1 MAGTI
6 RMKLESALEAFLIG
20 VLITVIFLLIIR
32 KANKS
37 EVEDLKGKVIEL
49 EYQIRNINKKFR
61 E

>member
-1 MAGTI
+1 
-6 RMKLESALEAFLIG
+6 MKLESALEAFLIG